1 MQDQVRVHTV
11 RVQVQVRVLV
21 GRVRIRVLKIW
32 TRVGLIYTVGLEYYI
47 TGCLVCRFPALVV
60 FFTASGPPPSPH
72 YNSVGAPLYAAA
84 IDIHSSARRPSI
96 DHWLDRPSRRSA
108 IIDSPAAD

>member
-11 RVQVQVRVLV
+11 RVQVQVRVLM

-32 TRVGLIYTVGLEYYI
+32 TRVGLMYTVGLEYYI

-60 FFTASGPPPSPH
+60 FSPPLVRSPH